1 MLGYVYIKYS
11 DIVGRRAHLNTVKKS
26 LRPLKLSSTLF
37 TLTRINALLGR
48 HKVLD
53 EGTRAMRDLQGFLIT
68 KYIDDRS
75 RADIENVI
83 RRFRKAESAPSHF
96 AIFTRQQ
103 ILNLLRLTIL
113 VCKEE
118 SPLLVNGQ
126 TEGAYRFGQ

>member
-11 DIVGRRAHLNTVKKS
+11 DIVGRRAHLNTVTKS

-53 EGTRAMRDLQGFLIT
+53 EGISAMRDLQSLLIT
-68 KYIDDRS
+68 TYIDNRS

-83 RRFRKAESAPSHF
+83 RTLRKAENPRRTLQF
-96 AIFTRQQ
+96 
-103 ILNLLRLTIL
+103 LRAN
-113 VCKEE
+113 K
-118 SPLLVNGQ
+118 
-126 TEGAYRFGQ
+126 Y